1 MNQDIPTG
9 FFLDSDREFKS
20 SVFIQNLLTYYSV
33 ERHDYSKPET
43 SLILGLKK
51 RKKPPIDYFAKQ
63 IEDTLK
69 PGLGLVVVPS
79 SSADAGDSGIS
90 LVVKKLAATGKF
102 VDLTGCLI
110 RHKTLQEKHLL
121 GSRTDKEDRESL
133 RIQNPGLLKGKNIVL
148 VDDVVTSGNSMKN
161 CGQVLLDAG
170 IGNLRFLS
178 MGLTDGRDPA
188 MIGNHLPETE
198 FNRSM
203 QAEYRQWKKDQDRA
217 EHARIRAEHDRKLA
231 EWGEEEQRRKDEER
245 KLQKKRERQLRKF
258 EIAIIDVNLIAP
270 SKGKRLIE
278 PEDLIKFE
286 FNNPGMKFGL
296 LVPGSNSGRVQIA
309 KIQQS
314 MPDFCWD
321 EELTICTD
329 SSSLI
334 QLINS
339 IGPSLD
345 NRICVFHPFPNHH
358 EFDKQNHQTNFFLA
372 ARPKKEVGV
381 QHAKEGSRKLGSHF
395 TIEEMAQKFV
405 EECPENL

>member
-1 MNQDIPTG
+1 MNQNIPTG

-20 SVFIQNLLTYYSV
+20 SIFIQNLITYYA
-33 ERHDYSKPET
+33 EHRHPVIQPET
-43 SLILGLKK
+43 QRIWDLKDEIE
-51 RKKPPIDYFAKQ
+51 PVIDYFAKQ

-102 VDLTGCLI
+102 IDLTGCLI
-110 RHKTLQEKHLL
+110 RHKTLQKKHW
-121 GSRTDKEDRESL
+121 GGRRTDKEDRESL
-133 RIQNPGLLKGKNIVL
+133 RIENADLLKGKHIVL

-170 IGNLRFLS
+170 IENLRFLS
-178 MGLTDGRDPA
+178 MGLTDGRSPA
-188 MIGNHLPETE
+188 QIWTHLPETE

-203 QAEYRQWKKDQDRA
+203 QAKYFQWIRNK
-217 EHARIRAEHDRKLA
+217 IRAEQAKREAKW
-231 EWGEEEQRRKDEER
+231 EEEEQRRKDEER
-245 KLQKKRERQLRKF
+245 KLQKELERQLRKF
-258 EIAIIDVNLIAP
+258 EIAIIDINLIVP
-270 SKGKRLIE
+270 SKGERLIE

-286 FNNPGMKFGL
+286 ENNPGMKFGL
-296 LVPGSNSGRVQIA
+296 LVPEGNGGQLQIA

-314 MPDFCWD
+314 MPDFCWE
-321 EELTICTD
+321 EELTVCTD

-334 QLINS
+334 QLVNS

-345 NRICVFHPFPNHH
+345 NRVCVFHPHPNFHKF
-358 EFDKQNHQTNFFLA
+358 EKQNHQTNFFLE
-372 ARPKKEVGV
+372 ARPATGVGI
-381 QHAKEGSRKLGSHF
+381 QHAKEDSRRLGSRL
-395 TIEEMAQKFV
+395 TIEEMAEKFV